1 MRLTLYWYYSIC
13 ALWLSA
19 PVSPPVDA
27 GALIQPEAQ
36 NAKENHAWPGKNLR
50 MVVPPHKQLNKAH
63 IGCPQTQSGGGFLNV
78 KLDEAQKSAF
88 YRFADENRGF
98 HWLALDDAL
107 SQGVKFG
114 ATYDRE
120 NQAYVVTLTGAL
132 VVGSNERYCSTSRAG
147 TLDEAIA
154 VAMYKHDVMAQG
166 DYSDFMPRTGTFKQW
181 G

>member
-1 MRLTLYWYYSIC
+1 MARKKSTNGSTPSQTVEQGAYW
-13 ALWLSA
+13 L
-19 PVSPPVDA
+19 PPDA
-27 GALIQPEAQ
+27 
-36 NAKENHAWPGKNLR
+36 KW
-50 MVVPPHKQLNKAH
+50 
-63 IGCPQTQSGGGFLNV
+63 GGFLNV

-107 SQGVKFG
+107 SQGLKFG